1 MSKNVQIVLTVD
13 AQRLYQISNPTQD
26 QINDYANLSDDNDG
40 FTENGKV
47 QDFLSNVYLGK
58 NIEWIGASTDPAY
71 SIAIDRIV
79 YDFDLNDPN
88 DKCFLEDDITIAGSG
103 GNKGKVIATVKDQ
116 LDMAKTLNVYKIEF
130 SIYYNNKS
138 KSYLVD
144 PKLISNQ

>member
-13 AQRLYQISNPTQD
+13 AASLYQISNPSQEI
-26 QINDYANLSDDNDG
+26 INDLATLSDDNDG

-58 NIEWIGASTDPAY
+58 NVEWVGASTDPAY

-88 DKCFLEDDITIAGSG
+88 DKCFLEDDVTIPGSG
-103 GNKGKVIATVKDQ
+103 GCHSKVTATIKDQ
-116 LDMAKTLNVYKIEF
+116 LEMAKTKNIYKIEF
-130 SIYYNNKS
+130 SVYYNNSS
-138 KSYLVD
+138 KSYLID
-144 PKLISNQ
+144 PKMIAN

>member
-13 AQRLYQISNPTQD
+13 AASLYQISNPSQEI
-26 QINDYANLSDDNDG
+26 INDLATLSDDNDG

-58 NIEWIGASTDPAY
+58 NVEWVGASTDPAY

-88 DKCFLEDDITIAGSG
+88 DKCFLEDDVTIPGSG
-103 GNKGKVIATVKDQ
+103 GCHSKVTATIKDQ
-116 LDMAKTLNVYKIEF
+116 LEMAKTKNIYKIEF
-130 SIYYNNKS
+130 SVYYNNTS
-138 KSYLVD
+138 KSYLID
-144 PKLISNQ
+144 PKLIAND